1 MVLYVLYYVCVFSL
15 HQKSPDKILENKPLL
30 RWFCHIE
37 LDWHCRTDRPAKRR
51 VGMGDGTK
59 LFVNM
64 CVLFLCAPL
73 QPWAVAPQTKGVILF
88 VGARSTLAFKDPAC
102 Q

>member
-1 MVLYVLYYVCVFSL
+1 MFCVMFVYSRFTKNL
-15 HQKSPDKILENKPLL
+15 PIRFWKTNLSFL

>member
-1 MVLYVLYYVCVFSL
+1 
-15 HQKSPDKILENKPLL
+15 
-30 RWFCHIE
+30 
-37 LDWHCRTDRPAKRR
+37 
-51 VGMGDGTK
+51 MGDGTK

>member
-1 MVLYVLYYVCVFSL
+1 MMVLYVLCYVCVFSL
-15 HQKSPDKILENKPLL
+15 HQESPDKILENKSLISEVVL
-30 RWFCHIE
+30 S
-37 LDWHCRTDRPAKRR
+37 DWHCRTDRPAKRR